1 MNTTAVDKS
10 LEIYTQ
16 AQQVHNLKHRA
27 LLVAQALEPL
37 KDEESIKKIA
47 EFEDTYLRGRF
58 SVNSLGTKLSQAG
71 YNKLIN
77 NIPLVEGK
85 NAQIIGKR
93 DAQGNIKSHQL
104 KHYFFK
110 YCGLG
115 KKAFYPDDD
124 SVMDEWAQRNDTTR
138 IVDRAVDPDS
148 ELGEKWAI
156 NPHLYLEKTKA
167 LVTSSQIFQVCAG
180 LIAASGRRPNEIF
193 RGKFELVEGQT
204 HQILFVS
211 GFAKKRGQDVQ
222 PYQISTLVNADFWLG
237 QIKKFQQSSEVKA
250 IFKEAF
256 ALSQEEPGQNVVIDR
271 LTNKKINKIVKAK
284 FQDSQILNPRPNNHG
299 QEDYTSCSDLR
310 SAYLCLAVERDYPGS
325 LNRKVIAA
333 GKLTGHLATTG
344 DKSLS
349 DRDLNKLGYTIGYAS
364 YYVKDN
370 LPIPLINIPMKKVTK
385 KAKSNVG
392 IFEEDLA
399 QFNSWKEAWEMT
411 QPEALAQIVRL
422 AKERLA
428 MGNLEVTKADFDQL
442 KGEFEDY
449 KLSTQEKLNQILDA
463 INRLPEEV
471 GEQRRNPASAK
482 DALGSELRQGTGNT
496 EQVKESAQVTSPPQP
511 QPRGNVRDWASVSK
525 EELFGWSDEFT
536 KPARGKGAKEARIT
550 RVVQGIF
557 EWNDQFS
564 AGNHKEK
571 KVVPNTQII
580 RGLSGANPLD
590 IKSWMECYNSM
601 VLDHAHKHGLVD
613 GKGNLDV
620 YHNKKYQPE
629 PHKNPEV
636 LKNFIA

>member
-1 MNTTAVDKS
+1 M
-10 LEIYTQ
+10 
-16 AQQVHNLKHRA
+16 
-27 LLVAQALEPL
+27 AQALEPL
-37 KDEESIKKIA
+37 KDEESIKEIA

-58 SVNSLGTKLSQAG
+58 SVSSLGTKLSQAG

-77 NIPLVEGK
+77 NIPLVDGE
-85 NAQIIGKR
+85 NAQMIGRR

-115 KKAFYPDDD
+115 KKAFYPDDET
-124 SVMDEWAQRNDTTR
+124 VIDEWAQRNDTTR

-256 ALSQEEPGQNVVIDR
+256 ALSQEKPGQNVVIDR

-463 INRLPEEV
+463 INRIPTEV
-471 GEQRRNPASAK
+471 GNGEQRPCPASAK
-482 DALGSELRQGTGNT
+482 DALGSELREGTGNGERGT
-496 EQVKESAQVTSPPQP
+496 GNSAETPRRRKTQGNARQDREQVKESAQVSFSPQP

>member
-77 NIPLVEGK
+77 NIPLVDGE
-85 NAQIIGKR
+85 NAQMIGRR

-115 KKAFYPDDD
+115 KKAFYPDDET
-124 SVMDEWAQRNDTTR
+124 VMDEWAQRNDTTR

-148 ELGEKWAI
+148 EQGEKWAI

-167 LVTSSQIFQVCAG
+167 LVTSSQIFQICAG

-222 PYQISTLVNADFWLG
+222 PYQISTLVNANFWLG

-284 FQDSQILNPRPNNHG
+284 FQDTQILNPRPNNHG

-349 DRDLNKLGYTIGYAS
+349 DRDLAKLGYTIGYAS

-399 QFNSWKEAWEMT
+399 QFNRWKEAWEMT
-411 QPEALAQIVRL
+411 QPETLAQIVRL

-428 MGNLEVTKADFDQL
+428 MGSLEVTKVDFDQL
-442 KGEFEDY
+442 KGEFEEY
-449 KLSTQEKLNQILDA
+449 KQSTQVKLNQIIVD
-463 INRLPEEV
+463 INRIPEEV
-471 GEQRRNPASAK
+471 GNGE
-482 DALGSELRQGTGNT
+482 GGTGNT
-496 EQVKESAQVTSPPQP
+496 EQVRESAQVSSSPQP

-536 KPARGKGAKEARIT
+536 QPARGKGAKEARIA

-557 EWNDQFS
+557 EWNNQFS
-564 AGNHKEK
+564 AGNHFEK

-580 RGLSGANPLD
+580 RVLSGANPQD

-601 VLDHAHKHGLVD
+601 VLDHCHKHGLVD